1 MAKLE
6 EENTPGPGG
15 AVALVVWDD
24 EVAKRVDLALE
35 AMLMTAARRDEA
47 TLTLEQGGRV
57 IVVDDPARAIDAANA
72 IAPEHLELMCRQP
85 ELLVPLVRNAGAV
98 FVGPYAPA
106 VIGDYVAGTNHV
118 LPTGG
123 TARFASALRVA
134 DFQKRIHV
142 VHADGDA
149 LERVGPAAQVL
160 AHEEGLDA
168 HADAV
173 RLRRESRA

>member
-1 MAKLE
+1 M
-6 EENTPGPGG
+6 
-15 AVALVVWDD
+15 
-24 EVAKRVDLALE
+24 
-35 AMLMTAARRDEA
+35 
-47 TLTLEQGGRV
+47 
-57 IVVDDPARAIDAANA
+57 VDDAAHAIDAANA

-134 DFQKRIHV
+134 DFQKHIHV
-142 VHADGDA
+142 VHADAEA
-149 LERVGPAAQVL
+149 LQRVGPATQAL
-160 AHEEGLDA
+160 ARRRGPRRPCRRG
-168 HADAV
+168 ADARGV
-173 RLRRESRA
+173 AVSAACADRSRATTCASWRGITRRRSTSTSG